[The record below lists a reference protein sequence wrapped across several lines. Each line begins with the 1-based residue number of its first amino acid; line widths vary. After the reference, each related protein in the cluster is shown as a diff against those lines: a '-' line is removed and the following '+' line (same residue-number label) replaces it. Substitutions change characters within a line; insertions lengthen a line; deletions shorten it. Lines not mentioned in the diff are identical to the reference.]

1 MGDPMV
7 DGRATMKG
15 VQRAGVLLLLVAT
28 TAACSPMD
36 DLIVSIFGRS
46 MRSQPS
52 LGAYEQEPRSPAVGS
67 VPFASGN
74 FPGAEGEVN
83 VGQPEG
89 VPMPPP
95 ITQMMVLQAMGQPDA
110 VPEITNLQ
118 NPVAPSA
125 ASLERGRV
133 LYDRACVPCHA
144 ENGDGQGPVT
154 QAGIPPWSLVAPHV
168 TNYSDGFLYSVIR
181 VGRGLMPGYGH
192 QLTHFDRWHVVNYVR
207 ELQGTLPQAP
217 AEGASGAAGQD

>member
-1 MGDPMV
+1 MGIPMA
-7 DGRATMKG
+7 DGTTVMTGLRW
-15 VQRAGVLLLLVAT
+15 AGMVLVLAAT

-46 MRSQPS
+46 MRSQISILP
-52 LGAYEQEPRSPAVGS
+52 YEQEPLRPAEGS

-83 VGQPEG
+83 LGQPEG

-95 ITQMMVLQAMGQPDA
+95 ITPMMVLQAMGQPDA
-110 VPEITNLQ
+110 VPEITGLV
-118 NPVAPSA
+118 NPVQPTA
-125 ASLERGRV
+125 ASLERGELMYNR
-133 LYDRACVPCHA
+133 YCAPCHA
-144 ENGDGQGPVT
+144 ESGNGQGPVT
-154 QAGIPPWSLVAPHV
+154 QAGIPPWSVVAPHV
-168 TNYSDGFLYSVIR
+168 ANYSDGFLYSIIR

-207 ELQGTLPQAP
+207 QLQGGLPQAP
-217 AEGASGAAGQD
+217 AGGESGAAGQD